1 VSLLVATDTAEE
13 GIDVADCEFVI
24 RFDRFGTTK
33 VLFLKQH
40 LFRQIAI

>member
-33 VLFLKQH
+33 ELFLKEY
-40 LFRQIAI
+40 LCRQIAI